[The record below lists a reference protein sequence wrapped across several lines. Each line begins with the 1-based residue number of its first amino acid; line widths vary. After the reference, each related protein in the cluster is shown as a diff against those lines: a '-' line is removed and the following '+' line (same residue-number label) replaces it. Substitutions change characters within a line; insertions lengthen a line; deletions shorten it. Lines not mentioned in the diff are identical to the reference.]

1 MNAVTVA
8 LWLSLAQ
15 TSGQTP
21 AAQTPAEQPSQ
32 AQDLTASPPAPDVTP
47 GGQAKRL
54 TLADALAEAETRN
67 LDMRQL
73 AARLRQ
79 ADEYSWQAWSYY
91 LPQVAGSGTYV
102 HNQRKIEFDLDG
114 TGPVPPITFQAKNQ
128 WQGQVDFRQMVFS
141 PSLWFTIQGAN
152 RGEDAAKASYDNARR
167 AIRFGVAQAF
177 YGVAALTK
185 AFNVAERL
193 LEIAQRQEKDAQVR
207 FKAGTIAKV
216 GLLRAEIDR
225 AKAEQDLKRAQNA
238 LQSGRLTLAV
248 LLDRPADFDVVEPPE
263 PVTTLDPKELEARAL
278 RDRKDVQAARAQV
291 GVARAGRNTAIAGYL
306 PNVNAF
312 GRYAIANAAGFTGND
327 YWLGGLALSWNIFDG
342 GLRES
347 NLRTG
352 NARIDEADAALL
364 KAEAGA
370 KDDVRQSLLDLDS
383 ARANAEKSKEQRD
396 LAAENQRLVDVS
408 YRAGASTAIEQA
420 DATAQ
425 LRNAEF
431 GLQVDAFNAQVSVL
445 HVQLAAGAEKP
456 EVK

>member
-15 TSGQTP
+15 TPGQTP
-21 AAQTPAEQPSQ
+21 ATQTPAPQSAQ
-32 AQDLTASPPAPDVTP
+32 APDLTASPLAPDVAP
-47 GGQAKRL
+47 GAQAKTL
-54 TLADALAEAETRN
+54 TLADALAQAEARN
-67 LDMRQL
+67 LDMKQL
-73 AARLRQ
+73 AARFRQ

-91 LPQVAGSGTYV
+91 LPQARVSGTYV
-102 HNQRKIEFDLDG
+102 HNQKEIAFDLG
-114 TGPVPPITFQAKNQ
+114 PPIGEITLQAKNQ
-128 WQGQVDFRQMVFS
+128 LQGQIDFTQTIFS
-141 PSLWFTIQGAN
+141 PSLWFNIQGAN
-152 RGEDAAKASYDNARR
+152 RGEDVAKASYDNART
-167 AIRFGVAQAF
+167 AVRFGVAQAF

-185 AFNVAERL
+185 AYSVAERL

-263 PVTTLDPKELEARAL
+263 PVTSLDPRELEARAL
-278 RDRKDVQAARAQV
+278 RDRKDVQAARASV
-291 GVARAGRNTAIAGYL
+291 GLAHATRNTAVAGYF
-306 PNVNAF
+306 PNVTAF
-312 GRYAIANAAGFTGND
+312 GRYSLANAAGFTGSD
-327 YWLGGLALSWNIFDG
+327 VWLGGLALTWNVLDG
-342 GLRES
+342 GLREA
-347 NLRTG
+347 NIRQG
-352 NARIDEADAALL
+352 NARIDEADAALQ
-364 KAEAGA
+364 KAEAVA
-370 KDDVRQSLLDLDS
+370 RDDVRQALLDLDS

-408 YRAGASTAIEQA
+408 YRAGAATAIEQA

-431 GLQVDAFNAQVSVL
+431 GLQVDAFNAQVAVL
-445 HVQLAAGAEKP
+445 HVLQAAGAEKP